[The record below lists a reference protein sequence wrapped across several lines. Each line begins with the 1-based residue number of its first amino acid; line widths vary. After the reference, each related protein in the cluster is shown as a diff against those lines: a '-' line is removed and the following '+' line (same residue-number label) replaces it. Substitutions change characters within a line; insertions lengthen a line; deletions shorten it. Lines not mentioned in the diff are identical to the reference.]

1 VLVPEVADEEMN
13 RGGGLFRTSSG
24 LLTPEAVDEGAA
36 FVQEAE
42 HARNPYSL
50 IYDELIKDVDS
61 HSKKLE
67 MQLNQAYISYA
78 RMKKIHRQR
87 QRLRGGP

>member
-1 VLVPEVADEEMN
+1 M
-13 RGGGLFRTSSG
+13 
-24 LLTPEAVDEGAA
+24 VDEGAA

-42 HARNPYSL
+42 NTWNPYSL

-67 MQLNQAYISYA
+67 TQLKQAYKSYA

-87 QRLRGGP
+87 LRGGP